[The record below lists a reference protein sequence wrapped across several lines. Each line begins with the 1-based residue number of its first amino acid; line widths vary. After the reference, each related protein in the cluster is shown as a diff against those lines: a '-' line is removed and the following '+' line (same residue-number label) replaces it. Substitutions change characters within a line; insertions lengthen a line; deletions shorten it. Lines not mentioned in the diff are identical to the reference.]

1 MCDSIHNNTSFIN
14 NNFKEG
20 FDVKYEE
27 YKLEDGSSTIK
38 ALIYDRNN
46 KVIATQTCRSRTG
59 PGGAISDEMKWD
71 QDYQDCM
78 ARTTKKLGYCE

>member
-1 MCDSIHNNTSFIN
+1 MREAL
-14 NNFKEG
+14 KEAKKG
-20 FDVKYEE
+20 
-27 YKLEDGSSTIK
+27 YKEDEIPVGAVIV
-38 ALIYDRNN
+38 RNN